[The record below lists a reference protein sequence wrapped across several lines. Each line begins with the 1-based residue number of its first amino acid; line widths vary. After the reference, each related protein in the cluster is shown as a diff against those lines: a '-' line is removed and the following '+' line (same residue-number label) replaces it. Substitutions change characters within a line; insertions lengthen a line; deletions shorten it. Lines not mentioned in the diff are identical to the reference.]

1 MKRVYPTVA
10 KLCLPMVLGGV
21 LSCGNNA
28 TLLNPAFVNTL
39 SGTYYPRTPGPNAS
53 FVLARAVNETREV
66 VTFIVT
72 VEKRELVRDEDGNPQ
87 FLDDGDG
94 DPNTVGP
101 PLTVDVL
108 ESRRLT
114 TFPTGRAGELGVV
127 FPCDDVAIIRIGLGE
142 NLLPTDAAVFVT
154 GGGPAGAPGFG
165 VPASDLNPLS
175 LFAGNFNCGDT
186 VIFRAIESTGVAG
199 GVSVS
204 AFLLPGSEQPSS
216 FQGPNTFVNLEQFL
230 ETQVREGGP

>member
-1 MKRVYPTVA
+1 MKHVYPTVA
-10 KLCLPMVLGGV
+10 KLCLPLVLGGV

-53 FVLARAVNETREV
+53 FILVRAVNETREV

-72 VEKRELVRDEDGNPQ
+72 VEKREFVRDENGNPQ
-87 FLDDGDG
+87 FDDNDN
-94 DPNTVGP
+94 PITR
-101 PLTVDVL
+101 DVR

-127 FPCDDVAIIRIGLGE
+127 FPCDVSAIIRIGLGE
-142 NLLPTDAAVFVT
+142 NLLPTDAAVFVG

-175 LFAGNFNCGDT
+175 LAASNFNCGDT
-186 VIFRAIESTGVAG
+186 VIFRAIESVGVPG